1 MTTST
6 MIQTPAATEYD
17 RHYAAYIDPVAQ
29 EDVLRQLE
37 AQAKTT
43 SALLAT
49 IPESRAGFR
58 YAPGKWSIRDVI
70 GHIADSERIF
80 AYRALRIARHDK
92 TPLASFDEN
101 DYAAVA
107 GFDRRTLADVG
118 AELASVRA
126 GTITL
131 FHSMDAETLALTGT
145 ASGKPISV
153 RALAFIILGHER
165 HHLNVVKA
173 KYLTEAK

>member
-6 MIQTPAATEYD
+6 MIQPPGPTEYD
-17 RHYAAYIDPVAQ
+17 RYYATYIDPVAQ

-37 AQAKTT
+37 AQAKATA
-43 SALLAT
+43 ALLAT

-58 YAPGKWSIRDVI
+58 YAPGKWSIRDII
-70 GHIADSERIF
+70 GHLADSERIF
-80 AYRALRIARHDK
+80 AYRALRIARHDT

-101 DYAAVA
+101 AYAAVA
-107 GFDRRTLADVG
+107 GFDNRALADVS
-118 AELASVRA
+118 AEFASVRA

-131 FHSMDAETLALTGT
+131 FRSLNAETLALTGT

-165 HHLNVVKA
+165 HHLNVIKA